1 MDMAKRMAAL
11 LLALLLLTTGTA
23 NAGGV
28 YYEIFPSS
36 YRDTNG
42 DGVGD
47 LAGVTASAEYLQ
59 ALGVNGIWLTP
70 FFSGVSY
77 HKYDVVDY
85 QSVDSTLGTLADF
98 DALAE
103 AYHARGIRVMLDLVI
118 NHTSNEH
125 PWFQSAVRSLTIEP
139 CANGSCEG
147 GVPCRAHNPYVS
159 YYHFKPM
166 EHASNGWQTLGN
178 GWGYECVF
186 GEHMPDLALE
196 NECVRRE
203 IENIVDFWLVHGA
216 DDFRLDAVI
225 HYTGS
230 VSGNA
235 EVLRWITDYIHAR
248 REDAFVVAEAWTSAA
263 QFPSYWE
270 SGVDALFNFPF
281 AGPEGRTAKTLVGR
295 GKANSAYAYANAL
308 TSWQATL
315 AENHAQDAPFGSNHD
330 IGRIAG
336 FMRKDEAKIKLYAC
350 LNLTMTGTAF
360 VYYGEELGMSGAGK
374 DENKRAPMYWS
385 EDATAP
391 GMTKGPADMEP
402 QKHAFG
408 SLEAQEADAES
419 IYAFYQRLLSL
430 RAAHP
435 AISEGAAEV
444 IDLAGEL
451 DAFVLRKACTEE
463 TIYLVYNLSADRD
476 ICVTLPEAVTQT
488 DFLPAS
494 RASASPEANGTAL
507 TVPPQSL
514 TVLVPAQ

>member
-1 MDMAKRMAAL
+1 MTKRITAL
-11 LLALLLLTTGTA
+11 LLTLLLLTAGTA
-23 NAGGV
+23 KAGGV

-36 YRDTNG
+36 FRDTDS

-47 LAGVTASAEYLQ
+47 LAGVTASADYLQ
-59 ALGVNGIWLTP
+59 ALGVNGVWLTP
-70 FFSGVSY
+70 FFSGASY
-77 HKYDVVDY
+77 HKYDVLDY
-85 QSVDSTLGTLADF
+85 QSVDASLGTLADF

-103 AYHARGIRVMLDLVI
+103 AYHARGMRVMLDLVI

-125 PWFQSAVRSLTIEP
+125 PWFQSAVQSLTVEP
-139 CANGSCEG
+139 CADESCMSG
-147 GVPCRAHNPYVS
+147 IPCRAHNPYVS

-166 EHASNGWQTLGN
+166 EQASKNWQTLGN

-186 GEHMPDLALE
+186 GGHMPDLALE
-196 NECVRRE
+196 NEAVRRE
-203 IENIVDFWLVHGA
+203 IENAVDFWLAHGA

-230 VSGNA
+230 ASENA
-235 EVLRWITDYIHAR
+235 EVLRWITDFIHAR
-248 REDAFVVAEAWTSAA
+248 RADSFVVAEAWTSAA

-270 SGVDALFNFPF
+270 SGVDALFNFSF
-281 AGPEGRTAKTLVGR
+281 AGAEGRTAKTLIGR
-295 GKANSAYAYANAL
+295 GKTSSAYAYASAL
-308 TSWQATL
+308 IAWQNTL
-315 AENHAQDAPFGSNHD
+315 VENHAQDAPFGSNHD

-385 EDATAP
+385 EDASAP
-391 GMTKGPADMEP
+391 GMTKGPADMDA
-402 QKHAFG
+402 QTHAFG
-408 SLEAQEADAES
+408 SLETQEADDDS
-419 IYAFYQRLLSL
+419 IYAFYCRLLAL

-435 AISEGAAEV
+435 AISEGTAEMLDLGDE
-444 IDLAGEL
+444 IDAC
-451 DAFVLRKACTEE
+451 VLRKVCAEE
-463 TIYLVYNLSADRD
+463 TAYLVYNLSADRS
-476 ICVTLPEAVTQT
+476 ICVTLPEAVKQA
-488 DFLPAS
+488 DFL
-494 RASASPEANGTAL
+494 SAARDSAMPEMDGSTL